1 MKKINK
7 FLVYKNEDVFLKRT
21 YEEKKKITKNKM
33 RKKVWYNKKREN
45 SILKK
50 KEKSL
55 ERE

>member
-7 FLVYKNEDVFLKRT
+7 FLVYKNEDVFLKRL

-50 KEKSL
+50 KEKV
-55 ERE
+55 